1 MRHHDKVS
9 SVRSRGAWDDGCPPS
24 GGDRSGSMQKDDR
37 PQCRGFENRCVPR
50 VFAPPLFR
58 HNNCRRA
65 PQFRPSRADI
75 RASSHRV
82 NALASWGCAMFL
94 DDEIASTRTG
104 RNEARWGFYLAL
116 AALAVCMVMIFGLVV
131 ETSAQAAEPEQQSG
145 AANFA
150 MRVVADPASAAPSGP
165 VGLDRRQMPTQGDR
179 QILAGAT
186 LLAAALTA
194 GTTFVVGNQIAAF
207 SRARSRRHGR

>member
-1 MRHHDKVS
+1 
-9 SVRSRGAWDDGCPPS
+9 
-24 GGDRSGSMQKDDR
+24 
-37 PQCRGFENRCVPR
+37 
-50 VFAPPLFR
+50 
-58 HNNCRRA
+58 
-65 PQFRPSRADI
+65 
-75 RASSHRV
+75 
-82 NALASWGCAMFL
+82 MFL

-165 VGLDRRQMPTQGDR
+165 VGLDRRQMPTEGDR
-179 QILAGAT
+179 QILAGTT